1 MKTLVLFLVVTVPLM
16 AQSPDARTA
25 AGCGPGEFK
34 FNLKTG
40 KSDHAI
46 SRPEPGRAALYVIQ
60 QVQQNIVCLGGC
72 PSTVRIGV
80 DRAWAAAVKHDSYA
94 LFSIEPGEHHL
105 CSDWMFRDKSAIRL
119 SATTVKAQ
127 PGVIYYYLIEL
138 SYHGPDTLVST
149 RRLTTLQPRK

>member
-1 MKTLVLFLVVTVPLM
+1 V
-16 AQSPDARTA
+16 
-25 AGCGPGEFK
+25 
-34 FNLKTG
+34 
-40 KSDHAI
+40 KSDHTIA
-46 SRPEPGRAALYVIQ
+46 RPEPGRAALYVIE

-80 DRAWAAAVKHDSYA
+80 DGAWAAAVKHDSYA

-105 CSDWMFRDKSAIRL
+105 CSDWTFRDKSAIRL

-138 SYHGPDTLVST
+138 SYHGPDDERGFIKIKSIDSAQGQALVST